1 MRSFALDKLASIII
15 PVYNVEPYLKEC
27 LDSVVNQHYKNL
39 EILVV
44 DDSSTDN
51 SGWICDSYRADPRIR
66 VFHQPNGGPSVARNT
81 ALAHAGGEYIF
92 FVDADDYIHPDMVS
106 KAVAFLEDNHAD
118 MVIFGHI
125 ETHKDGR
132 QEIKLPS
139 SVGLSTVEIQKKLI
153 ADRMENYPC
162 NKAFRSYL
170 WKNRQFPPGIRF
182 EDVATIPH
190 IAKAATKIVTLNEP
204 LYYYRIHKTSYLH
217 KKKYNLPLDYSLIQ
231 ALKSLE
237 PLALSMEDPLTT
249 VQLRGKIL
257 TIATKVFMMNYYLR
271 ELRPEEALFLAKY
284 IKKDWDDAVLHQ
296 LDYHTSLLR
305 WLIVHAPSLA
315 HWYGKYRYQ
324 WKCRNEE

>member
-1 MRSFALDKLASIII
+1 MDKLASIII
-15 PVYNVEPYLKEC
+15 PVYNVEPYLREC
-27 LDSVVNQHYKNL
+27 LDSVVSQHYKNL

-44 DDSSTDN
+44 DDCSTDN
-51 SGWICDSYRADPRIR
+51 SGLICDSYRVDPRIR

-81 ALAHAGGEYIF
+81 ALAHANGEYIF
-92 FVDADDYIHPDMVS
+92 FVDADDFIHPDMVS
-106 KAVAFLEDNHAD
+106 KAVACMEENNAD

-132 QEIKLPS
+132 EEIKLPA

-153 ADRMENYPC
+153 TDRMENYPC

-170 WKNRQFPPGIRF
+170 WKHRQFPPGIRF

-217 KKKYNLPLDYSLIQ
+217 KKKYNLPLDYSLIK

-237 PLALSMEDPLTT
+237 PLALSTDDPLTI

-257 TIATKVFMMNYYLR
+257 NNATKVLMMNYYLN
-271 ELRPEEALFLAKY
+271 ELCAEEALSLAEY

-296 LDYHTSLLR
+296 LDCYISFLR
-305 WLIVHAPSLA
+305 WLIVHAPLLA
-315 HWYGKYRYQ
+315 RCYGKYRYQ